1 MWYNTNKETRERFY
15 IMANP
20 DNVANE
26 KFRDYVVKAIKEF
39 FQSEEGKKEDIFQT
53 KTNKLAFPFVNELG
67 NDAFIEI
74 TVAVPRGSRDGTPY
88 DGYEQKEDFEAAQVR
103 KIEEAKIQA
112 AKKAKKIAQDKKMR
126 EKRAA
131 EKQGE

>member
-1 MWYNTNKETRERFY
+1 
-15 IMANP
+15 MASP